1 MRPEDRQAM
10 HRRRVLRDQRV
21 AGLVRRCPDCGRPM
35 TSLPELYYSEDGA
48 GKWFIEFYCP
58 YDEAIVPVW
67 APEYEALIDET
78 TNGVDISS
86 LPLWPEGHE
95 DPK

>member
-1 MRPEDRQAM
+1 
-10 HRRRVLRDQRV
+10 
-21 AGLVRRCPDCGRPM
+21 M

-58 YDEAIVPVW
+58 YDEQIVPVW
-67 APEYEALIDET
+67 ASEYEALIDET
-78 TNGVDISS
+78 TKGVDVGS

-95 DPK
+95 EPK